1 METTTDLA
9 ALNQR
14 LTRLEGQN
22 RRLRVGAL
30 GLALATGAV
39 LIMGSQD
46 AANKPKP
53 AEADRFSLKDANGKE
68 RARLAMGSDGPVL
81 QFLDENG
88 RERVG
93 FLISNLG
100 MVCRYV
106 DPRGSLISGFSLERS
121 GVALVNYDQN
131 GRLQSSSNA
140 LKPDAGLLGPTR

>member
-22 RRLRVGAL
+22 RR
-30 GLALATGAV
+30 
-39 LIMGSQD
+39 
-46 AANKPKP
+46 
-53 AEADRFSLKDANGKE
+53 
-68 RARLAMGSDGPVL
+68 
-81 QFLDENG
+81 
-88 RERVG
+88 
-93 FLISNLG
+93 LG